1 MKKIQKHKYQILIF
15 FTETV
20 YMTLELLAS
29 RVLSPTFGA
38 RLEVW
43 TSIIGIIL
51 LSSSLGN
58 YYGGKLADKNK
69 KNVIS
74 NILLLT
80 SISILIIP
88 LLSNPLLDI
97 NVVAYNSQFSVIV
110 FCLIISAL
118 LFFLPGFLIGML
130 TPIIV
135 TNEIK
140 DNKAVGTS
148 SGKIYSAMTI
158 GGLFGTFISGF
169 FLIPNFGTVELI
181 YILAFIMLIISFI
194 VNNNKKKYSILYIL
208 IILIITGLF
217 SHTLYI
223 EHQNRKD
230 ISSYNENKKVSLDTK
245 YGRVIISYGIKDN
258 YKIKIL
264 NIDGG
269 FESAMYVDKDK
280 ENDLVFEYLQKYGYV
295 LKKYSNPKNLL
306 MIGGGAY
313 SFPKYIV
320 SNTKSDID
328 VVEIDSEITKIA
340 KKYFGLDK
348 TMKKYPNRIKNYNED
363 GRTYLNN
370 NKKKYD
376 MIFNDAFSGQTPAK
390 TLTTKEAV
398 EKVSK
403 SLNDDGMYVSNIIG
417 AINGK
422 HSYFLKYEIKTM
434 KTYFKYIYV
443 IQADEKISLKEKQNL
458 IVICSNK
465 KYKFD
470 NEINN
475 IDLKD
480 AKIITDNY
488 YPIEHLTK

>member
-169 FLIPNFGTVELI
+169 FLIPNFGSVELI

-194 VNNNKKKYSILYIL
+194 VNNNKKKYENIL
-208 IILIITGLF
+208 
-217 SHTLYI
+217 
-223 EHQNRKD
+223 
-230 ISSYNENKKVSLDTK
+230 
-245 YGRVIISYGIKDN
+245 
-258 YKIKIL
+258 
-264 NIDGG
+264 
-269 FESAMYVDKDK
+269 
-280 ENDLVFEYLQKYGYV
+280 
-295 LKKYSNPKNLL
+295 
-306 MIGGGAY
+306 
-313 SFPKYIV
+313 
-320 SNTKSDID
+320 
-328 VVEIDSEITKIA
+328 
-340 KKYFGLDK
+340 
-348 TMKKYPNRIKNYNED
+348 
-363 GRTYLNN
+363 
-370 NKKKYD
+370 
-376 MIFNDAFSGQTPAK
+376 
-390 TLTTKEAV
+390 
-398 EKVSK
+398 
-403 SLNDDGMYVSNIIG
+403 
-417 AINGK
+417 
-422 HSYFLKYEIKTM
+422 
-434 KTYFKYIYV
+434 
-443 IQADEKISLKEKQNL
+443 
-458 IVICSNK
+458 
-465 KYKFD
+465 
-470 NEINN
+470 
-475 IDLKD
+475 
-480 AKIITDNY
+480 
-488 YPIEHLTK
+488 